1 MTTLREWQCVAPAHW
16 NETQLADYIRNST
29 VNLALGLAPVV
40 QIASPLGAV
49 NIILAV
55 LARIALEN
63 RRWVPQ
69 ILDAMASVA
78 EALDAETPPER
89 MH

>member
-16 NETQLADYIRNST
+16 NEAQLADYIRNST

-55 LARIALEN
+55 LTKIALEN

-89 MH
+89 IH